1 MKNIIEMKEIYHSY
15 KEKEVLKG
23 ISLTVKKGEII
34 GLLGPSGVGKTTVKK
49 YFHDLITGILYSL
62 LNLFIPSMITV
73 LCFTTCFS
81 FLLFTFTEELPPQQ
95 PPSPLKSV
103 SMFPFALKGY
113 HLRHN
118 FLFTLPFGYDVF
130 SHHFTFSSFARLLPD
145 TFFQQFLHSYPN
157 PARHPVSS

>member
-81 FLLFTFTEELPPQQ
+81 FFLFTLTEEPPPQQ
-95 PPSPLKSV
+95 PPSP
-103 SMFPFALKGY
+103 
-113 HLRHN
+113 
-118 FLFTLPFGYDVF
+118 
-130 SHHFTFSSFARLLPD
+130 
-145 TFFQQFLHSYPN
+145 
-157 PARHPVSS
+157 

>member
-95 PPSPLKSV
+95 PPSPLKCFIVELIPMMIKITSITIMIT
-103 SMFPFALKGY
+103 SAIL
-113 HLRHN
+113 LN
-118 FLFTLPFGYDVF
+118 TSTLI
-130 SHHFTFSSFARLLPD
+130 
-145 TFFQQFLHSYPN
+145 
-157 PARHPVSS
+157 

>member
-62 LNLFIPSMITV
+62 LNLFI
-73 LCFTTCFS
+73 LYL
-81 FLLFTFTEELPPQQ
+81 FLHGNHR
-95 PPSPLKSV
+95 S
-103 SMFPFALKGY
+103 
-113 HLRHN
+113 
-118 FLFTLPFGYDVF
+118 LPFQIYLG
-130 SHHFTFSSFARLLPD
+130 
-145 TFFQQFLHSYPN
+145 
-157 PARHPVSS
+157 